1 MTRGWVVVA
10 GLQKGRAMSRVPFT
24 LCLIALTGC
33 EGFIAA
39 SDWVPGEEPTVPPVR
54 GPITPLEPEI
64 DVCEPARTDV
74 GRVTL
79 RRLNRFEYDSTV
91 RDLLGD
97 TTRPADAFPADD
109 FGHGYD
115 NQGDVLSTAPLLVEK
130 YDAAAVELVKT
141 ALASEYRPGFSTRLP
156 GTSMTSTTGAA
167 AGSAW
172 NLYSNGTLTGDVTI
186 TAAGTYT
193 LNVRAYESAA
203 GPDRSLMS
211 ILVDGVAQGGPV
223 TVSATSAAPQTYSRQ
238 VTLTAGTHRLGAGFL
253 NDFYQAPADRNLYVE
268 YVELTRPAS
277 GMAGTD
283 ARVLVCD
290 PSTGAACV
298 RNILSRFGRKA
309 WRRPLVD
316 AELNRLAAL
325 VALAQTEGD
334 GVQVGLELA
343 LQAVL
348 LSPHFLFRVEAD
360 LSTTPRALDDH
371 ELAARLSY
379 FLWASTPDDELAT
392 LADNGTLR
400 AQLEPQVR
408 RMLADARAD
417 SLSSQFAGS
426 WLWSRGVEEANPDP
440 TLFASVTPAL
450 KAAMKAQTEAFFGT
464 FYKEDRSALELL
476 TGTDSFMNDALAA
489 HYGVPAP
496 GSTALTRVQGVP
508 ENRRGLLGHGGMLTV
523 TSQPTR
529 TSPVKRG
536 KWVMSQLLCMEPP
549 PPPAEV
555 EAFALAANPTG
566 TLRQQFEA
574 HRANPECKGCH
585 AMMDPLGFGLENYD
599 AVGRYR
605 TTDNGGFAIDSSG
618 VLFDGRRF
626 NGPAELSA
634 TVSADPKFADCTAR
648 QVFTYALG
656 RAPIATDEC
665 TIKNMTAA
673 FTQNGHRLPALIAA
687 LVTSDTFTQRR
698 GEAP

>member
-1 MTRGWVVVA
+1 MPR
-10 GLQKGRAMSRVPFT
+10 LPF
-24 LCLIALTGC
+24 ALLLLAVTGC
-33 EGFIAA
+33 EGFIA
-39 SDWVPGEEPTVPPVR
+39 SPDWMPGQEPTAPLVRPPVI
-54 GPITPLEPEI
+54 PEPEI

-97 TTRPADAFPADD
+97 TTRPANAFPADD

-130 YDAAAVELVKT
+130 YDAAALKLVKT
-141 ALASEYRPGFSTRLP
+141 ALAAEYRPGFSQRLP
-156 GTSMTSTTGAA
+156 ASMMTASTGAA
-167 AGSAW
+167 SGAAW
-172 NLYSNGTLTGDVTI
+172 NLYTNGTIVDTVTV
-186 TAAGTYT
+186 TTAGTYT
-193 LNVRAYESAA
+193 LSVRAWESAA
-203 GPDRSLMS
+203 GPDRALMAF
-211 ILVDGVAQGGPV
+211 LVDGVAQGASV
-223 TVSATSAAPQTYSRQ
+223 SVSATAAAPQTYSRQ
-238 VTLTAGTHRLGAGFL
+238 VTLSAGAHSIGAQFL
-253 NDFYQAPADRNLYVE
+253 NDYFLDPADRNLYVE
-268 YVELTRPAS
+268 WVELTRPAS
-277 GMAGTD
+277 GMAGAT
-283 ARVLVCD
+283 ARILVCD
-290 PSTGAACV
+290 PTTGGTSCV
-298 RNILSRFGRKA
+298 RDILSRFGRKA

-316 AELNRLAAL
+316 TELNRLAAL
-325 VALAQTEGD
+325 VAMAQTEGD
-334 GVQVGLELA
+334 GVQTGLELA

-360 LSTTPRALDDH
+360 LSTQPRALDDH

-408 RMLADARAD
+408 RMLADPRAD
-417 SLSSQFAGS
+417 ALSSQFAGS
-426 WLWSRGVEEANPDP
+426 WLWSRAVEDASPDP
-440 TLFASVTPAL
+440 VLFAAVTPAL
-450 KAAMKAQTEAFFGT
+450 KAAMKAQTEAFFRT
-464 FYKEDRSALELL
+464 FYTEDRSALELL
-476 TGTDSFMNDALAA
+476 TGTDSFMNDELAA

-496 GSTALTRVQGVP
+496 GSATLTRVQNVP
-508 ENRRGLLGHGGMLTV
+508 ATRRGLLGHGGMLTV

-536 KWVMSQLLCMEPP
+536 KWVMSQLMCMEPP
-549 PPPAEV
+549 PPPPEV
-555 EAFALAANPTG
+555 EAFAPSTTPTG
-566 TLRQQFEA
+566 TLREQFEA
-574 HRANPECKGCH
+574 HRSKPECKGCH

-599 AVGRYR
+599 AVGHYR

-618 VLFDGRRF
+618 VLFDGRTF
-626 NGPAELSA
+626 NGPGELSN
-634 TVSADPKFADCTAR
+634 TVAADPKFADCTAR

-656 RAPIATDEC
+656 RAPVSTDEC